1 MGYQMIVLND
11 NLTNEIKTHAKADYP
26 YECCGIILGKI
37 ENSVKI
43 TLKLL
48 PISNAKDEAN
58 RHNRFLITD
67 AEFTKASIYAL
78 KNGYEILGFYHSHPD
93 HPSAPS
99 KYDLDHAWPFY
110 SYIIVSVEKGEAK
123 LLTSWE
129 LENDRTKFNQE
140 TIIKG
145 E

>member
-1 MGYQMIVLND
+1 MIVLND
-11 NLTNEIKTHAKADYP
+11 KLINEINIQAEAEYP
-26 YECCGIILGKI
+26 NECCGIILGSIDNGVKSAVI
-37 ENSVKI
+37 LLSV
-43 TLKLL
+43 
-48 PISNAKDEAN
+48 SNARDEAN

-67 AEFTKASIYAL
+67 AEFAKASFYAA

-99 KYDLDHAWPFY
+99 QYDLEHAWVFY
-110 SYIIVSVEKGEAK
+110 SYIIVSVKKGKAD

-129 LENDRTKFNQE
+129 LENDRTKFNE
-140 TIIKG
+140 EKIIKG

>member
-1 MGYQMIVLND
+1 MIILND
-11 NLTNEIKTHAKADYP
+11 ILANEINAHAKSDYP
-26 YECCGIILGKI
+26 FECCGIILGGIKDG
-37 ENSVKI
+37 VKSA
-43 TLKLL
+43 LKLL
-48 PISNAKDEAN
+48 PISNAKDEAS

-67 AEFTKASIYAL
+67 AEFAKANIYAA

-99 KYDLDHAWPFY
+99 KFDLDHAWPFY

>member
-1 MGYQMIVLND
+1 MIILND
-11 NLTNEIKTHAKADYP
+11 TLTAQINAHAKADYP
-26 YECCGIILGKI
+26 YECCGIILGTL
-37 ENSVKI
+37 EEGVKSA
-43 TLKLL
+43 LKLL

-67 AEFTKASIYAL
+67 AEFAKAQLYAA

-93 HPSAPS
+93 HPSEPS

-110 SYIIVSVEKGEAK
+110 SYVIVSVEKGEARA
-123 LLTSWE
+123 LTSWE
-129 LENDRTKFNQE
+129 LENDREKFNQE

>member
-1 MGYQMIVLND
+1 MIILND
-11 NLTNEIKTHAKADYP
+11 ILIGQINAHAKADYP
-26 YECCGIILGKI
+26 YECCGIILGEFK
-37 ENSVKI
+37 NNVKSAF
-43 TLKLL
+43 KLL
-48 PISNAKDEAN
+48 PISNARDEEN
-58 RHNRFLITD
+58 KHNRFLITD
-67 AEFTKASIYAL
+67 GEFAKAQLYAA

-110 SYIIVSVEKGEAK
+110 SYVIVSVEKGEAK

-129 LENDRTKFNQE
+129 LENDRAKFNQE
-140 TIIKG
+140 TISKG

>member
-1 MGYQMIVLND
+1 MIILND
-11 NLTNEIKTHAKADYP
+11 SLIEQINSHAQADYP
-26 YECCGIILGKI
+26 HECCGIILGELK
-37 ENSVKI
+37 NSIKAAHE
-43 TLKLL
+43 LL
-48 PISNAKDEAN
+48 NISNARDEAN

-67 AEFTKASIYAL
+67 EEFAKAALYAA
-78 KNGYEILGFYHSHPD
+78 KKGYEILGFYHSHPD

-110 SYIIVSVEKGEAK
+110 SYIIVSVEKGKAK
-123 LLTSWE
+123 LLTAWE